1 MLPTQYLYKSQKCWY
16 KFSNGQQN
24 DSRKHTLSV
33 SNLNLYTTQYLD
45 GESNLQQVLF
55 RKKPFMKGDKLFNY
69 NIDKVFWKCIEVYFY
84 IDDMCMQSF
93 MQLSNNKQ
101 HLCMSGCEPQDTHT
115 HVYCIDISKGRWQ
128 VQKSG
133 SMSAYIP

>member
-1 MLPTQYLYKSQKCWY
+1 MTCYQLSIFTNL
-16 KFSNGQQN
+16 FTNGQQN
-24 DSRKHTLSV
+24 DSRKHTFSV

-101 HLCMSGCEPQDTHT
+101 HLCMSGCEPQPVAIVFSPTNSLK
-115 HVYCIDISKGRWQ
+115 SK
-128 VQKSG
+128 
-133 SMSAYIP
+133 